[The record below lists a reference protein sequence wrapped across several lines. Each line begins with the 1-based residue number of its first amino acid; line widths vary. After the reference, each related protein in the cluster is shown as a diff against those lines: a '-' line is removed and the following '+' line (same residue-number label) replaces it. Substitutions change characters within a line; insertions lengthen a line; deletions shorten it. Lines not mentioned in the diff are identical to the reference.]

1 MQNGKKLPQSAIADR
16 FTARTVGVYLGPLE
30 LMYHQKNHHRPDL
43 VTILLSLAQ
52 VLLSRSLLLQ
62 LAGADITAANTPE
75 SPEPTGQDNTKL
87 GDSDDFSVPGWL
99 SVSVVVVSLLVVG
112 S

>member
-1 MQNGKKLPQSAIADR
+1 M
-16 FTARTVGVYLGPLE
+16 
-30 LMYHQKNHHRPDL
+30 
-43 VTILLSLAQ
+43 ILLSLAQ

-75 SPEPTGQDNTKL
+75 SPEPTEQEDTKL
-87 GDSDDFSVPGWL
+87 GDSEDIFLSGWL
-99 SVSVVVVSLLVVG
+99 FVSVLVVFVLVVG